1 MCKSPADSR
10 IRLDAAPA
18 HTTMSRMINKTRVLA
33 AFLGL
38 SLVLGAAAGCN
49 SEPERTE
56 RWATTENTNVKL
68 DWDKVNEAYK
78 QADGP
83 EDFERRVN
91 LIYEGDEVISVAVKD
106 DDNKVQVVTGFF
118 DRNTD
123 GKVDEAEKI
132 FTIKRE
138 LANGEA
144 KYQTSG
150 YGPHYGYYSS
160 PFFSIASGMAM
171 GMMMSSMFSPGY
183 MPMYRTPYVTSPS
196 RAQALSTSRSA
207 YRAANP
213 SRFSKPSQSGRA
225 YGGGAATGSTPRA
238 RGGSRFGVRVG

>member
-1 MCKSPADSR
+1 
-10 IRLDAAPA
+10 
-18 HTTMSRMINKTRVLA
+18 MINKARVLA
-33 AFLGL
+33 AFLGV
-38 SLVLGAAAGCN
+38 SLGLGAAAGCN
-49 SEPERTE
+49 SESERTE
-56 RWATTENTNVKL
+56 RWATTENTNVKI

-91 LIYEGDEVISVAVKD
+91 LIYEGDEVISVSVKD
-106 DDNKVQVVTGFF
+106 DNDKVQVVTGFF

-123 GKVDEAEKI
+123 GKVDDAEKI

-138 LANGEA
+138 LSNGEA
-144 KYQTSG
+144 KYQTVG

-171 GMMMSSMFSPGY
+171 GMMLSSVFSPGY
-183 MPMYRTPYVTSPS
+183 VPIYHTAYVTSPS
-196 RAQALSTSRSA
+196 RVQTLTTSRSA
-207 YRAANP
+207 YRSANP
-213 SRFSKPSQSGRA
+213 ARFSKPSQSGRA
-225 YGGGAATGSTPRA
+225 YGGGTSTGGTPRA